1 MSIQDLKPDFVLLVH
16 YEIDNNNKV
25 LEQSK
30 LDLKH
35 LISTLHH
42 NGFSTQIR
50 ELSQLEVLV
59 FVKLLGYKYTEQA
72 EKDLIQNYE
81 FGVTAHP
88 DSRAERLRIVYNF
101 LTSKQGLDIK
111 PKSSNWIYVKLIV
124 PINSDKFYLDSSII
138 EDLNLNNPLKEF
150 NTNYIVEHFG
160 QSTAF
165 YFEFLK
171 TYTVALVPL
180 AVVGLISYFKRG
192 HSYSLA
198 YSFVSGI
205 WSVLFLTFW
214 KRRESY
220 LANAWGVQNS
230 HLVDQYAGELS
241 AINDKYEEH
250 STYYHSMK
258 ENQAFKRFLKQVAFV
273 PVALSYTAI
282 LVAVQLSCFVLE
294 IFLTEIYDG
303 PLKSM
308 VSLIPTI
315 AISVFVPVF
324 TILYNFAIEKAVNWE
339 GLDNY
344 YSETKSSVIKS
355 FVLSFMTSYVPLF
368 ITSFIY
374 LPFAHLIQPH
384 LGNIRTYL
392 AEALGNFSY
401 ASYLLKLKSQEEFVI
416 NQARLDKQ
424 YRYFIITNQVIQI
437 FLKYILPVV
446 IRLATSKTKKNYKI
460 KDKPSES
467 QWLNNIRKLMAF
479 PVYNV
484 HDDFRGVILQFGYLT
499 LFGPVWSLAPIVCI
513 IFNIITYKLDYMKL
527 TGGKYFQPS
536 VPNRIDSI
544 YPWDNILFFLTWCG
558 SVVGP
563 IVTLFYRHGT
573 KPVKV
578 YGEGEFGLDKAST
591 NLDSPFYFVLILFA
605 SEHIFFGLYFLF
617 GTISSLF
624 KTEAEWKNDFLDND
638 IKLRHDYYT
647 EKVKSTIPV
656 PDDGEWSKFDIKN
669 VLMDAS
675 HHPDLEVAKP
685 TESEVIG
692 SSSQHL
698 TGVQKNPSADLN
710 AKRASLEA
718 IKDPTDKV
726 IETKDKD
733 GKTVLS
739 TIDDNHHFKPEP
751 VKTPV
756 VKSTVDVVEPKEE
769 VDDDDEPVE
778 EVPIRSTTR
787 ETSEPPSVSSDTS
800 NSSSSNKAK
809 TKIKKF
815 FKKT

>member
-1 MSIQDLKPDFVLLVH
+1 MSIQELKPDFVLLVH
-16 YEIDNNNKV
+16 YEIDNSNKV

-35 LISTLHH
+35 IISTLHS
-42 NGFSTQIR
+42 NGFSTQVR

-59 FVKLLGYKYTEQA
+59 FVKLLSFKFAEQA

-88 DSRAERLRIVYNF
+88 DSRADRLRIVYNY

-111 PKSSNWIYVKLIV
+111 PKSSKWPYVKLIV
-124 PINSDKFYLDSSII
+124 PINSDKIYLDSSIVD
-138 EDLNLNNPLKEF
+138 DLNLKDPLKEF
-150 NTNYIVEHFG
+150 NSNYIVDHFG

-171 TYTVALVPL
+171 YYTVSLVPL
-180 AVVGLISYFKRG
+180 AVLGLVSYFKRK
-192 HSYSLA
+192 HSYSLT
-198 YSFVSGI
+198 YSFISGI

-241 AINDKYEEH
+241 AINDKFEER
-250 STYYHSMK
+250 SSYYHSNK
-258 ENQAFKRFLKQVAFV
+258 DNQEFKRFLKKVAFV

-282 LVAVQLSCFVLE
+282 LVVVQLSCFVLE

-315 AISVFVPVF
+315 AISVFVPIF
-324 TILYNFAIEKAVNWE
+324 TIFYNAAISKAVNWE
-339 GLDNY
+339 GLDNI

-355 FVLSFMTSYVPLF
+355 FVLSFLTSYVPLF

-384 LGNIRTYL
+384 LGNIHTYL
-392 AEALGNFSY
+392 IEALGNFSY
-401 ASYLLKLKSQEEFVI
+401 ASYLLQLKSQEEFVI
-416 NQARLDKQ
+416 NQQRLDKQ

-437 FLKYILPVV
+437 GLKYVLPIV
-446 IRLATSKTKKNYKI
+446 IKLASSHSKKKNYEI
-460 KDKPSES
+460 KDKPAESE
-467 QWLNNIRKLMAF
+467 WLTNIRKLMSL

-484 HDDFRGVILQFGYLT
+484 HDDFRGVILQYGYLT
-499 LFGPVWSLAPIVCI
+499 LFGPVWSLAPLVCI
-513 IFNIITYKLDYMKL
+513 VFNIITYKLDYMKL
-527 TGGKYFQPS
+527 TGGKYFQPA
-536 VPNRIDSI
+536 VPRRIDSI
-544 YPWDNILFFLTWCG
+544 FPWDNILFFLTWLG

-563 IVTLFYRHGT
+563 VVTLFYRHGT
-573 KPVKV
+573 KPAKIF
-578 YGEGEFGLDKAST
+578 GEGEFGLDKAST
-591 NLDSPFYFVLILFA
+591 NVSSPFYFVLILFA

-624 KTEAEWKNDFLDND
+624 KSEAEWKNDFLDND

-647 EKVKSTIPV
+647 EKVKTSIPV
-656 PDDGEWSKFDIKN
+656 GDDGEWTKFNVTN
-669 VLMDAS
+669 VLVGAS
-675 HHPDLEVAKP
+675 HHPDLNVEKEPVAEV
-685 TESEVIG
+685 VG
-692 SSSQHL
+692 SSAQHL
-698 TGVQKNPSADLN
+698 TGVQKNPSADLEE
-710 AKRASLEA
+710 KRASLEA
-718 IKDPTDKV
+718 IKSPTDRI
-726 IETKDKD
+726 IETKGKD
-733 GKTVLS
+733 GETILS
-739 TIDDNHHFKPEP
+739 TIDDNKHFTPDELESEEP
-751 VKTPV
+751 LDKVEKTVESATDAAAEDLPV
-756 VKSTVDVVEPKEE
+756 VEN
-769 VDDDDEPVE
+769 
-778 EVPIRSTTR
+778 TR
-787 ETSEPPSVSSDTS
+787 EASEPPSIPSINSETSTSS
-800 NSSSSNKAK
+800 NSGK
-809 TKIKKF
+809 TKRKIKKL